1 VLDNSIWSV
10 IIKIV
15 LQSYN
20 LGIGISVRNVKIGNY
35 KAPIEGFFAILFTLA
50 LIILLTLQVLFR
62 FVLSKSISW
71 AEEVS
76 RFAFVW
82 AVYCGVIL
90 AANEDRHI
98 RVTIQLKLFGER
110 TQKWIL
116 AAADIFWIIFNS
128 ILSFFAVEFVLSMFE
143 FPYYSQ
149 TTGINLVYVYTIIPI
164 GFVFMTIRIIQS
176 VIRRFGQRIEL
187 KDSRM
192 EL

>member
-1 VLDNSIWSV
+1 M
-10 IIKIV
+10 
-15 LQSYN
+15 
-20 LGIGISVRNVKIGNY
+20 KIGRY
-35 KAPIEGFFAILFTLA
+35 EAPIEGFFAILFTLT
-50 LIILLTLQVLFR
+50 LIVLLTLQVLFR
-62 FVLSKSISW
+62 FVLNKSISW

-82 AVYCGVIL
+82 AVYCGIVL

-98 RVTIQLKLFGER
+98 RVTIQLKLFGEH

-116 AAADIFWIIFNS
+116 AVADILWIIFNS
-128 ILSFFAVEFVLSMFE
+128 VLAFFAVAFVLSMFE

-149 TTGINLVYVYTIIPI
+149 TTGINLVYVYTIIPL
-164 GFVFMTIRIIQS
+164 GFVFMTIRIVQS
-176 VIRRFGQRIEL
+176 LVRRFGQRIEL

>member
-1 VLDNSIWSV
+1 
-10 IIKIV
+10 
-15 LQSYN
+15 
-20 LGIGISVRNVKIGNY
+20 VKIGKY
-35 KAPIEGFFAILFTLA
+35 KAPIEGFFAIIFTLI
-50 LIILLTLQVLFR
+50 LIFLLTLQVFFR
-62 FVLSKSISW
+62 FVLNKSISW

-82 AVYCGVIL
+82 AVYCGVVL

-110 TQKWIL
+110 AQKWIL
-116 AAADIFWIIFNS
+116 ATADIFWIIFNS
-128 ILSFFAVEFVLSMFE
+128 ILAFFAVQFVLSMFE

-149 TTGINLVYVYTIIPI
+149 TTGINLVYIYTVIPL
-164 GFVFMTIRIIQS
+164 GFVFMTVRIVQS
-176 VIRRFGQRIEL
+176 LIRRFGQRIEL

>member
-1 VLDNSIWSV
+1 
-10 IIKIV
+10 
-15 LQSYN
+15 
-20 LGIGISVRNVKIGNY
+20 VKIGKY
-35 KAPIEGFFAILFTLA
+35 ETPIEGFFAILFTLT
-50 LIILLTLQVLFR
+50 LIVLLTLQVFFR
-62 FVLSKSISW
+62 FVLNKSISW

-82 AVYCGVIL
+82 SVYCGVVL

-98 RVTIQLKLFGER
+98 RVKIQLKLFSER

-116 AAADIFWIIFNS
+116 AVADIFWIIFNS
-128 ILSFFAVEFVLSMFE
+128 VLAFFAVEFVWSMFE

-149 TTGINLVYVYTIIPI
+149 TTGINLVYVYTVIPF
-164 GFVFMTIRIIQS
+164 GFIFMTVRIIQAL
-176 VIRRFGQRIEL
+176 VRRFGQEIEL